1 MVEKWLFWFKELGKE
16 HDGVVGKKCANL
28 GELTRMGLP
37 VPPGFALSVEA
48 YKRFF
53 CQTNAE
59 QEIRG
64 YTAQYAGKVPSLSK
78 WTTVSNDI
86 RQLVESKEMP
96 KEMAYAITSQYDELS
111 RKSGTVEMA
120 VSVRS
125 AGPVSHPGQYE
136 TYLNVKGGTDLIE
149 KIIKVWSSSFNPRS
163 LAYRAQ
169 RGLPL
174 ESDPIGVGILGMI
187 NAQAAGV
194 ALTADPNTGDHSKI
208 VCEANWGLG
217 ESVVSGRMTPDFFLL
232 DKESLKILIKRLG
245 QKETCILCSE
255 TGVIEEEV
263 PDERRSC
270 FCLDDR
276 EVKEIANYGKCIE
289 DHFKGVPQDIEWAI
303 SDDLQKGSN
312 IFILQTRPA
321 IIAEKKS
328 ATDTILD
335 LIMSRKL

>member
-1 MVEKWLFWFKELGKE
+1 MAKQWLFWFKELGKE
-16 HDGVVGKKCANL
+16 HNNVVGRKCANL
-28 GELTRMGLP
+28 GELTRIGLP

-48 YKRFF
+48 YNRFF
-53 CQTNAE
+53 SETNAE
-59 QEIRG
+59 QEIRE
-64 YTAQYAGKVPSLSK
+64 YIAQYVRKFPSLSE

-86 RQLVESKEMP
+86 RHLVESKHMP
-96 KEMAYAITSQYDELS
+96 KDMADAITSHYDELS
-111 RKSGTVEMA
+111 RKSDTVKMA

-149 KIIKVWSSSFNPRS
+149 KVIKVWSSSFNPRS
-163 LAYRAQ
+163 LVYRA
-169 RGLPL
+169 RKGLPL

-187 NAQAAGV
+187 NARAAGV

-217 ESVVSGRMTPDFFLL
+217 ESVVSGRMIPDFFLL
-232 DKESLKILIKRLG
+232 DKESLEILIRRLG
-245 QKETCILCSE
+245 QKEMCILCSE

-276 EVKEIANYGKCIE
+276 EVKEIANYGKFIE
-289 DHFKGVPQDIEWAI
+289 EYFKGVPQDIEWAI
-303 SDDLQKGSN
+303 SDELQKGN
-312 IFILQTRPA
+312 NLFFLQARPA
-321 IIAEKKS
+321 IIVEKKS

-335 LIMSRKL
+335 LIMSRKH